1 MSSTDDTTTSGI
13 IKTLF
18 LELGT
23 DGLSTTNR
31 WIWEYT
37 RINKARVKRQ
47 TSHEPNLI
55 D

>member
-23 DGLSTTNR
+23 DGLSIKTNF
-31 WIWEYT
+31 
-37 RINKARVKRQ
+37 N
-47 TSHEPNLI
+47 
-55 D
+55 